1 MPELFS
7 SGIDVQQIP
16 QHQQFIASASTS
28 ITAFVGRTQRG
39 PVNEP
44 VRLESF
50 SEYQSVF
57 GGLWGLSP
65 LSFAVEQYFLQGGR
79 VAIIVRV
86 VNGGRGVGLSL
97 PAGGGFLHLRA
108 RSPGTHEA
116 LRASVDHDGIDAP
129 DLRSFNLIV
138 QRLLQA
144 GSERVL
150 EQESYRRV
158 SVSPEDERFVGEI
171 LADSQLVRLEGD
183 LPECRPDRTPPAT
196 PDMHIGY
203 QVASRDGD
211 DGEALSDYDI
221 IGSATRSTGL
231 FALSRSDI
239 FNLLCIPP
247 LDRERDVGLV
257 TWLAAVR
264 YCKKRRAMLIV
275 DPPKEWTTVDQVV
288 HGMKRMNFASEDAVM
303 VFPRLTTLGGMS
315 SGRPLAPCGALAG
328 LLVRNDERRGVWSA
342 PSRESVNFNTRI
354 RPIIELD
361 STDVLRLAAAGVN
374 GIVAG
379 RPGAPAWLGSA
390 RTMAAGDSSAPSWNY
405 LATRRLSLMILES
418 IDRGTRWAVFAGADK
433 DLRRKLK
440 IQVEGYLEDLWK
452 QGALVGSNFSEAV
465 FVQCDSETNV
475 YIDSDLE
482 GVNFVLGV
490 ALRRAGEF
498 ISFEVSQRRDGARI
512 ERSNVNPN
520 ALYGR

>member
-1 MPELFS
+1 VPELFS

-16 QHQQFIASASTS
+16 KHQQFIASVSTS

-50 SEYQSVF
+50 DDYQRIF

-79 VAIIVRV
+79 VAIVVRV
-86 VNGGRGVGLSL
+86 VNGGSGASLSL
-97 PAGGGFLHLRA
+97 PAGEGFLSLRA
-108 RSPGTHEA
+108 RNPGTHEV
-116 LRASVDHDGIDAP
+116 LRASVDHDGIDAS
-129 DLRSFNLIV
+129 DQHGFNLIV
-138 QRLLQA
+138 QRLLQP
-144 GSERVL
+144 GSEHVL

-158 SVSPEDERFVGEI
+158 SVSPDDDHFIGEV

-196 PDMHIGY
+196 PDKHIGY
-203 QVASRDGD
+203 QNAARDGD
-211 DGEALSDYDI
+211 DGETLTDYDI

-231 FALSRSDI
+231 FALSRNDM

-247 LDRERDVGLV
+247 LDRARDVGLV

-264 YCKKRRAMLIV
+264 YCKKRRAMLVV
-275 DPPKEWTTVDQVV
+275 DPPKEWTTVDQALR
-288 HGMKRMNFASEDAVM
+288 GMKRMSFASEDAVM
-303 VFPRLTTLGGMS
+303 VFPRLTALGGMS
-315 SGRPLAPCGALAG
+315 SGRSFAPCGALAG
-328 LLVRNDERRGVWSA
+328 LLARNDERRGVWSA
-342 PSRESVNFNTRI
+342 PSRESIHFHARI
-354 RPIIELD
+354 RPTIQLD
-361 STDVLRLAAAGVN
+361 REDLIRLAAAGVN

-418 IDRGTRWAVFAGADK
+418 IDRGTRWTIFAGQDK
-433 DLRRKLK
+433 DFWRKLK

-452 QGALVGSNFSEAV
+452 QGALVGSTPSEAF

-475 YIDSDLE
+475 YMDANME

-490 ALRRAGEF
+490 ALRRPGEF

-512 ERSNVNPN
+512 GRSNVNPN